1 MRLCISPFFCT
12 ILLRS
17 ISCTDLNGS
26 VDECDG
32 EGGDGNDS
40 FIWSS
45 IIRVIYHAR

>member
-1 MRLCISPFFCT
+1 M
-12 ILLRS
+12 ILLCS
-17 ISCTDLNGS
+17 ISCTDVDGS

-45 IIRVIYHAR
+45 IIRVTYHAR